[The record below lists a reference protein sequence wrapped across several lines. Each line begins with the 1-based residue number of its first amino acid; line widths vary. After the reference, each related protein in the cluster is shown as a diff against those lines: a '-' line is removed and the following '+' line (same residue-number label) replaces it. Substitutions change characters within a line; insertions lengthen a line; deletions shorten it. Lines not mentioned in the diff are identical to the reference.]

1 MIADRLRT
9 LGDQYERQHGE
20 HQLESWLSSLIFN
33 QNPASTFSTGFTS
46 ISTTLQGLP
55 QKVSEI
61 FRIGYYLLK
70 VLTADLGPN
79 VNKLPREDMYRQWT
93 LFERLWDIVMK
104 TVSPWI
110 WEHGEWVG
118 QLLCYSCFLIDVVY
132 ISRSQ
137 SDLGS
142 ILVTMVTL

>member
-33 QNPASTFSTGFTS
+33 QNPASTFST
-46 ISTTLQGLP
+46 LP

-70 VLTADLGPN
+70 MLTADLGLN

-110 WEHGEWVG
+110 WEHGAWVG
-118 QLLCYSCFLIDVVY
+118 QLLC
-132 ISRSQ
+132 
-137 SDLGS
+137 
-142 ILVTMVTL
+142 

>member
-1 MIADRLRT
+1 MIDGCSTDVQRHLFSRMIADRLRT

-20 HQLESWLSSLIFN
+20 HQLKNWLSSLIFN
-33 QNPASTFSTGFTS
+33 QNPASTFST
-46 ISTTLQGLP
+46 LP

-70 VLTADLGPN
+70 MLTADLGPN

-118 QLLCYSCFLIDVVY
+118 QLLC
-132 ISRSQ
+132 
-137 SDLGS
+137 
-142 ILVTMVTL
+142 

>member
-1 MIADRLRT
+1 MIDGCSTDVQRHICSRMIADRLRT

-20 HQLESWLSSLIFN
+20 QQLESWLSSLIFN

-46 ISTTLQGLP
+46 ISTTLQALP

-61 FRIGYYLLK
+61 FRIGYFLLK

-118 QLLCYSCFLIDVVY
+118 QLLC
-132 ISRSQ
+132 
-137 SDLGS
+137 
-142 ILVTMVTL
+142 

>member
-1 MIADRLRT
+1 MIDGCSTDVQRHICSRMIADRLRT

-20 HQLESWLSSLIFN
+20 QQLESWLSSLIFN

-61 FRIGYYLLK
+61 FRIGYFLLK

-79 VNKLPREDMYRQWT
+79 VNKLPREDIYRQWT

-118 QLLCYSCFLIDVVY
+118 QLLC
-132 ISRSQ
+132 
-137 SDLGS
+137 
-142 ILVTMVTL
+142 